1 MTPITPNEAIGIA
14 VSQIVCGILLV
25 ITFLII
31 RYKQQCGDWKGVQNT
46 LGAVLFMLLFIGL
59 MVMQFIMQFKWF

>member
-14 VSQIVCGILLV
+14 VSQLVCGILSI
-25 ITFLII
+25 ITFSLI
-31 RYKQQCGDWKGVQNT
+31 RRKQKSGEWQGVQNT

-59 MVMQFIMQFKWF
+59 MVMGFIMMNWK